1 MAVSRVTDELAKK
14 ERIAQWDRQRELKQ
28 DFLDGL
34 HEYVKH
40 CSEMTPKL
48 KVCKYLQ
55 NLVGKTPN
63 EENEKEWKKEAG
75 LDAYDCGSSRSS
87 RASSRSSGISL
98 TPAKRRQIADQLPMA
113 VDTSYPYY
121 AEMQPPMQP
130 GVWDGVPK
138 EASKEVISDDVKRSV
153 EQILG
158 KMDEFGDILK
168 SLNGRVRD
176 LENF

>member
-1 MAVSRVTDELAKK
+1 MAVSRVADELAKK

-87 RASSRSSGISL
+87 RASSQSSGVQRL

-121 AEMQPPMQP
+121 AEMQPSFQQP
-130 GVWDGVPK
+130 AEPP
-138 EASKEVISDDVKRSV
+138 ANDDIKNVHKMLT
-153 EQILG
+153 QMMGKLDDLG
-158 KMDEFGDILK
+158 GALQ
-168 SLNGRVRD
+168 SLNGRVND
-176 LENF
+176 LESL